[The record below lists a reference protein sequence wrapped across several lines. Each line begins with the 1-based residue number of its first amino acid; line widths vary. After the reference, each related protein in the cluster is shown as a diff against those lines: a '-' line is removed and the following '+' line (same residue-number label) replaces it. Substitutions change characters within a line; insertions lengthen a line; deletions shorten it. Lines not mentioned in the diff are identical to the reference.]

1 MTTIEKIKKLLLSK
15 EESKETKMYA
25 EMILDDGR
33 VLATE
38 DDQFMIGST
47 VMVVGDDGETS
58 PLGAGSYTMSD
69 GMKLTIDE
77 NSKILDMGEDKDA
90 EAVENEEEK
99 EEMKEHEEEEKEM
112 EEIDE
117 EKLSKAI
124 FDHTP
129 DHVDEDKARE
139 MAKKVKEMA
148 YRDKEEMSV
157 EVEEVEKVKEV
168 KEEVKEEEMVEMS
181 KDMITSLVEEVEEL
195 KSQIVELE
203 KTPGAEGFTHNPENE
218 TKSLK
223 KVDLAKMSPRDRVAY
238 YINNK

>member
-58 PLGAGSYTMSD
+58 PLGAGTYTMSD

-77 NSKILDMGEDKDA
+77 DSKILDMGEEKEA
-90 EAVENEEEK
+90 EGVEAEEEK
-99 EEMKEHEEEEKEM
+99 EEMQEEEKEKM

-117 EKLSKAI
+117 EKVAMAI
-124 FDHTP
+124 NDATP
-129 DHVDEDKARE
+129 DMVDMKKARE

-148 YRDKEEMSV
+148 YGDKEEMSE
-157 EVEEVEKVKEV
+157 EVEEVEEV

-181 KDMITSLVEEVEEL
+181 KDMISSLVEEVEEL

-203 KTPGAEGFTHNPENE
+203 KTPGSEGFTHNPEVYN
-218 TKSLK
+218 KSE
-223 KVDLAKMSPRDRVAY
+223 KVDLSKMTAMKRAAY

>member
-38 DDQFMIGST
+38 DDQFIIGST

-69 GMKLTIDE
+69 GIKLTIDE

-90 EAVENEEEK
+90 EAVEN

-148 YRDKEEMSV
+148 YDHKEEMS
-157 EVEEVEKVKEV
+157 EEIEEVEKVEEDKEEV
-168 KEEVKEEEMVEMS
+168 KEEVKEEEVVEMS
-181 KDMITSLVEEVEEL
+181 KDMISSLVEEVEEL
-195 KSQIVELE
+195 KSQIIELE

-218 TKSLK
+218 TKSVK

>member
-38 DDQFMIGST
+38 DNQFMIGSV

-58 PLGAGSYTMSD
+58 PLAAGTYTMSD
-69 GMKLTIDE
+69 GAKLTIDE
-77 NSKILDMGEDKDA
+77 DSKILDMGEEKEA
-90 EAVENEEEK
+90 EEVENEEEK
-99 EEMKEHEEEEKEM
+99 EEMQEEEEKEM

-117 EKLSKAI
+117 EELSKAI

-129 DHVDEDKARE
+129 DHVSKDKAKE

-148 YRDKEEMSV
+148 YEKKEEMSE
-157 EVEEVEKVKEV
+157 EVEEVEED

-181 KDMITSLVEEVEEL
+181 KDMISSLVEEVEEL

-203 KTPGAEGFTHNPENE
+203 KTPGSEGFTHNPEVYN
-218 TKSLK
+218 KSE
-223 KVDLAKMSPRDRVAY
+223 KVDLSKMTAMKRAAY

>member
-1 MTTIEKIKKLLLSK
+1 MTTIEKIKNLLLSK
-15 EESKETKMYA
+15 EESKKVKMYA

-58 PLGAGSYTMSD
+58 PLGAGTYTMSD
-69 GMKLTIDE
+69 GAKLTIDE
-77 NSKILDMGEDKDA
+77 DSKILDMGEEKEA
-90 EAVENEEEK
+90 EGVEAEEEK
-99 EEMKEHEEEEKEM
+99 EEMKHTPDHKEEEKM

-117 EKLSKAI
+117 EKVAMAI
-124 FDHTP
+124 NDATP
-129 DHVDEDKARE
+129 DMIDMKKARE

-148 YRDKEEMSV
+148 YGDKEEMSE
-157 EVEEVEKVKEV
+157 EVEEVEEV
-168 KEEVKEEEMVEMS
+168 KEKIEEEEMVEMS
-181 KDMITSLVEEVEEL
+181 KDMISSLVEEVEEL

-203 KTPGAEGFTHNPENE
+203 KTPGSEGFTHNPEVYN
-218 TKSLK
+218 KSE
-223 KVDLAKMSPRDRVAY
+223 KVDLSKMSAKERAAY

>member
-38 DDQFMIGST
+38 DDQFMIGSV

-58 PLGAGSYTMSD
+58 PLAAGTYTMSD
-69 GMKLTIDE
+69 GLKLTIDE
-77 NSKILDMGEDKDA
+77 ESKILDMGEDKAA
-90 EAVENEEEK
+90 EEVENEEEK
-99 EEMKEHEEEEKEM
+99 EEMQEEEEKEM

-117 EKLSKAI
+117 EELSKAI

-129 DHVDEDKARE
+129 DHVSKDKAKE

-148 YRDKEEMSV
+148 YEKKEEMSE
-157 EVEEVEKVKEV
+157 EVEEVKED

-181 KDMITSLVEEVEEL
+181 KDMISSLVEEVEEL

-203 KTPGAEGFTHNPENE
+203 KTPGAEGFTHNPENQ
-218 TKSLK
+218 TKSVK
-223 KVDLAKMSPRDRVAY
+223 KRPR
-238 YINNK
+238 

>member
-38 DDQFMIGST
+38 DDQFMIGSV
-47 VMVVGDDGETS
+47 VMVIGDDGETS
-58 PLGAGSYTMSD
+58 PLAAGTYTMSD
-69 GMKLTIDE
+69 GLKLTIDE
-77 NSKILDMGEDKDA
+77 ESKILDMGEDKAA
-90 EAVENEEEK
+90 EEVENEEEK
-99 EEMKEHEEEEKEM
+99 EEMEEEKKDEEM
-112 EEIDE
+112 QEIDE
-117 EKLSKAI
+117 EELSKAI

-129 DHVDEDKARE
+129 DHVSKDKAKE

-148 YRDKEEMSV
+148 YEKKEEMS
-157 EVEEVEKVKEV
+157 EE
-168 KEEVKEEEMVEMS
+168 
-181 KDMITSLVEEVEEL
+181 VEEVEEL

-203 KTPGAEGFTHNPENE
+203 KTPGSEGFTHNPENQ
-218 TKSLK
+218 TKSVK
-223 KVDLAKMSPRDRVAY
+223 NIDLATMSARERAAY

>member
-38 DDQFMIGST
+38 DDQFMIGSV

-58 PLGAGSYTMSD
+58 PLAAGTYTMSD
-69 GMKLTIDE
+69 GLKLTIDE
-77 NSKILDMGEDKDA
+77 ESKILDMGEDKAA
-90 EAVENEEEK
+90 EEVENEEEK
-99 EEMKEHEEEEKEM
+99 EEMQEEEEKEM

-117 EKLSKAI
+117 EELSKAI

-129 DHVDEDKARE
+129 DHVSKDKAKE

-148 YRDKEEMSV
+148 YEKKEEMSE
-157 EVEEVEKVKEV
+157 EVEEVKED

-181 KDMITSLVEEVEEL
+181 KDMISSLVEEVEEL

-203 KTPGAEGFTHNPENE
+203 KTPGAEGFTHNPENQ
-218 TKSLK
+218 TKSVK
-223 KVDLAKMSPRDRVAY
+223 NIDLATMSASERAAY

>member
-77 NSKILDMGEDKDA
+77 DSKILDMGEEKEA
-90 EAVENEEEK
+90 EGVEAEEEK
-99 EEMKEHEEEEKEM
+99 EEME
-112 EEIDE
+112 
-117 EKLSKAI
+117 
-124 FDHTP
+124 HTP
-129 DHVDEDKARE
+129 DHKEEEDKFSAL
-139 MAKKVKEMA
+139 AKRIDELEKAV
-148 YRDKEEMSV
+148 YGDDKEEMSE
-157 EVEEVEKVKEV
+157 EVEEVEEV

-181 KDMITSLVEEVEEL
+181 KDMISSLVEEVEEL

-203 KTPGAEGFTHNPENE
+203 KQPGSEGFTHSPENN
-218 TKSLK
+218 TKSEK
-223 KVDLAKMSPRDRVAY
+223 PNLATMTANQRAAY

>member
-38 DDQFMIGST
+38 DDQFMIGSV

-58 PLGAGSYTMSD
+58 PLAAGTYTMSD
-69 GMKLTIDE
+69 GLKLTIDE
-77 NSKILDMGEDKDA
+77 ESKILDMGEDKAA
-90 EAVENEEEK
+90 EEVENEEEK
-99 EEMKEHEEEEKEM
+99 EEMQEEEEKEM

-117 EKLSKAI
+117 EELSKAI

-129 DHVDEDKARE
+129 DHVSKDKAKE

-148 YRDKEEMSV
+148 YEKKEEMSE
-157 EVEEVEKVKEV
+157 EVEEVKED

-181 KDMITSLVEEVEEL
+181 KDMISSLVEEVEEL

-203 KTPGAEGFTHNPENE
+203 KTPGAEGFTHNPENQ
-218 TKSLK
+218 TKSVK
-223 KVDLAKMSPRDRVAY
+223 NIDLATMSARERAAY

>member
-1 MTTIEKIKKLLLSK
+1 MTTIEKIKNLLLSK
-15 EESKETKMYA
+15 EESKEVKMYA

-99 EEMKEHEEEEKEM
+99 EEMKEEEKEM

-148 YRDKEEMSV
+148 YGDKEEMSE
-157 EVEEVEKVKEV
+157 EVEEEV
-168 KEEVKEEEMVEMS
+168 QEEIKEEEKEEEMVEMS
-181 KDMITSLVEEVEEL
+181 KDMISSLVEEVEEL
-195 KSQIVELE
+195 KSQIIELE
-203 KTPGAEGFTHNPENE
+203 KTPGSDGFTHNPEVYN
-218 TKSLK
+218 KSEK
-223 KVDLAKMSPRDRVAY
+223 EDLSKMSVSQRAAY

>member
-1 MTTIEKIKKLLLSK
+1 MTTIEKIKNLLLSK

-99 EEMKEHEEEEKEM
+99 EEMKEEEKEM

-148 YRDKEEMSV
+148 YGDKEEMSE
-157 EVEEVEKVKEV
+157 EVEEEV
-168 KEEVKEEEMVEMS
+168 QEEIKEEEKEEEMVEMS
-181 KDMITSLVEEVEEL
+181 KDMISSLVEEVEEL
-195 KSQIVELE
+195 KSQIIELE
-203 KTPGAEGFTHNPENE
+203 KTPGSDGFTHNPEVYN
-218 TKSLK
+218 KSEK
-223 KVDLAKMSPRDRVAY
+223 EDLSKMSVSQRAAY

>member
-1 MTTIEKIKKLLLSK
+1 MTTIEKIKNLLLSK
-15 EESKETKMYA
+15 EESKEVKMYA

-58 PLGAGSYTMSD
+58 PLGAGTYTMSD
-69 GMKLTIDE
+69 GAKLTIDE
-77 NSKILDMGEDKDA
+77 DSKILDMGEEKEA
-90 EAVENEEEK
+90 EGVEAEEEK
-99 EEMKEHEEEEKEM
+99 EEMKEEEEKEM

-148 YRDKEEMSV
+148 YGDKEEMS
-157 EVEEVEKVKEV
+157 EKVEEV
-168 KEEVKEEEMVEMS
+168 EEVKEEEMVEMS
-181 KDMITSLVEEVEEL
+181 KDMISSLVEEVEEL

-203 KTPGAEGFTHNPENE
+203 KTPGSEGFTHNPEVYN
-218 TKSLK
+218 KSE
-223 KVDLAKMSPRDRVAY
+223 KVDLTKMSATERAAY

>member
-99 EEMKEHEEEEKEM
+99 EEMKEEEEKEM

-148 YRDKEEMSV
+148 YENEEEKEEMK
-157 EVEEVEKVKEV
+157 EEVEKVEED

-218 TKSLK
+218 TKSVK

>member
-15 EESKETKMYA
+15 EESKEVKMYA

-99 EEMKEHEEEEKEM
+99 EEMKEEEKEM

-148 YRDKEEMSV
+148 YGDKEEMSE
-157 EVEEVEKVKEV
+157 EVEEEV
-168 KEEVKEEEMVEMS
+168 QEEIKEEEKEEEMVEMS
-181 KDMITSLVEEVEEL
+181 KDMISSLVEEVEEL
-195 KSQIVELE
+195 KSQIIELE
-203 KTPGAEGFTHNPENE
+203 KTPGSDGFTHNPEVYN
-218 TKSLK
+218 KSEK
-223 KVDLAKMSPRDRVAY
+223 EDLSKMSVSQRAAY

>member
-1 MTTIEKIKKLLLSK
+1 MTTIEKIKNLLLSK
-15 EESKETKMYA
+15 EESKEVKMYA

-58 PLGAGSYTMSD
+58 PLGAGTYTMSD
-69 GMKLTIDE
+69 GAKLTIDE
-77 NSKILDMGEDKDA
+77 DSKILDMGEEKEA
-90 EAVENEEEK
+90 EGVEAEEEK
-99 EEMKEHEEEEKEM
+99 EEMKEEEEKEM

-148 YRDKEEMSV
+148 YGDKEEMS
-157 EVEEVEKVKEV
+157 EKVEEVEEV

-181 KDMITSLVEEVEEL
+181 KDMISSLVEEVEEL

-203 KTPGAEGFTHNPENE
+203 KTPGSEGFTHNPEVYN
-218 TKSLK
+218 KSE
-223 KVDLAKMSPRDRVAY
+223 KVDLTKMSAIERAAY

>member
-38 DDQFMIGST
+38 DDQFMIGSV
-47 VMVVGDDGETS
+47 VMVIGDDGETS
-58 PLGAGSYTMSD
+58 PLAAGTYTMSD
-69 GMKLTIDE
+69 GLKLTIDE
-77 NSKILDMGEDKDA
+77 ESKILDMGEDKAA
-90 EAVENEEEK
+90 EEVENEEEK
-99 EEMKEHEEEEKEM
+99 EEMEEEKKDEEM
-112 EEIDE
+112 QEIDE
-117 EKLSKAI
+117 EELSKAI

-129 DHVDEDKARE
+129 DHVSKDKAKE

-148 YRDKEEMSV
+148 YEKKEEMSE
-157 EVEEVEKVKEV
+157 EVEEVEED

-181 KDMITSLVEEVEEL
+181 KDMISSLVEEVEEL

-203 KTPGAEGFTHNPENE
+203 KTPGSEGFTHNPEVYN
-218 TKSLK
+218 KSE
-223 KVDLAKMSPRDRVAY
+223 KVDLSKMTAKERASY

>member
-38 DDQFMIGST
+38 DDQFMIGSV
-47 VMVVGDDGETS
+47 VMVIGDDGETS
-58 PLGAGSYTMSD
+58 PLAAGTYTMSD
-69 GMKLTIDE
+69 GLKLTIDE
-77 NSKILDMGEDKDA
+77 ESKILDMGEDKAA
-90 EAVENEEEK
+90 EEVENEEEK
-99 EEMKEHEEEEKEM
+99 EEMEEEKKDEEM
-112 EEIDE
+112 QEIDE
-117 EKLSKAI
+117 EELSKAI

-129 DHVDEDKARE
+129 DHVSKDKAKE

-148 YRDKEEMSV
+148 YEKKEEMSE
-157 EVEEVEKVKEV
+157 EVEEVEED

-181 KDMITSLVEEVEEL
+181 KDMISSLVEEVEEL

-203 KTPGAEGFTHNPENE
+203 KTPGSEGFTHNPENQ
-218 TKSLK
+218 TKSVK
-223 KVDLAKMSPRDRVAY
+223 NIDLATMSARERAAY

>member
-58 PLGAGSYTMSD
+58 PLGAGTYTMSD
-69 GMKLTIDE
+69 GAKLTIDE
-77 NSKILDMGEDKDA
+77 DSKILDMGEEKEA
-90 EAVENEEEK
+90 EGVEAEEEK

-129 DHVDEDKARE
+129 DHVDK
-139 MAKKVKEMA
+139 
-148 YRDKEEMSV
+148 
-157 EVEEVEKVKEV
+157 
-168 KEEVKEEEMVEMS
+168 
-181 KDMITSLVEEVEEL
+181 
-195 KSQIVELE
+195 LE
-203 KTPGAEGFTHNPENE
+203 KW
-218 TKSLK
+218 LK
-223 KVDLAKMSPRDRVAY
+223 KLKKWLIM
-238 YINNK
+238 IKKKCQKK